1 VYPGVVAMTSSD
13 TPIAELALLAVIVL
27 FFAVIFYGIGSSLKQ

>member
-1 VYPGVVAMTSSD
+1 MTSSD

-27 FFAVIFYGIGSSLKQ
+27 FLQSCFTVLAVH